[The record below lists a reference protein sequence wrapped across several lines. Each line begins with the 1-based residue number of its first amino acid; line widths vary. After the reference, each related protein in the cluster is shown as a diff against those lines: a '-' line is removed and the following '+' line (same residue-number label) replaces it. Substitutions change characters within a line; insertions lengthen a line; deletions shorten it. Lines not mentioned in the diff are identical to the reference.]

1 MGSKKRKGV
10 APSSRTGFEYELVR
24 LFRAAFPNVSE
35 EDIYR
40 VWRSGSAKKRHLT
53 GSADP
58 VKEGDVFVRLP
69 CLEHPFLVEAKHHR
83 SSRKTERTFAI
94 PKSDLDKI
102 RKEALDAKCRPVY
115 AVKFKQ
121 EKGKGRGRW
130 KSEKVV
136 GVGRNQIHLIL
147 PLDTF
152 VSILQEVMKKR
163 PRVSKRDLL
172 ALRAISKR
180 MLEDNE

>member
-1 MGSKKRKGV
+1 MSFKKRKGV
-10 APSSRTGFEYELVR
+10 APSSRTGFEYELVH
-24 LFRAAFPNVSE
+24 LFRAAFPNVAE

-40 VWRSGSAKKRHLT
+40 VIRSGAAKKRHLT
-53 GSADP
+53 GSADT

-69 CLEHPFLVEAKHHR
+69 CLEQPFLVEAKHHK

-121 EKGKGRGRW
+121 EKGKGRDRW
-130 KSEKVV
+130 KSDRVT
-136 GVGRNQIHLIL
+136 GVGRNQIHVML
-147 PLDTF
+147 PLDAF
-152 VSILQEVMKKR
+152 LSMMQEVMKKR
-163 PRVSKRDLL
+163 PRMSKRDLL
-172 ALRAISKR
+172 ALRAISTR